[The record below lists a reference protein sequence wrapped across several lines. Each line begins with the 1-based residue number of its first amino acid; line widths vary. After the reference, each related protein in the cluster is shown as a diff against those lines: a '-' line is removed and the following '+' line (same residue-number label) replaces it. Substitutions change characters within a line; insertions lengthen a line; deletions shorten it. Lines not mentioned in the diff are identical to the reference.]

1 MENFKSGEF
10 YDPSKEQN
18 LPLRKGDFTNPVQA
32 LDYAAQGITGYNFY
46 DETVKLSAALPYAKL
61 RNEAR
66 SLAISVPGTNRKDM
80 AVRLIQCRKPQEAK
94 RFDRVKEIP
103 V

>member
-10 YDPSKEQN
+10 YDPSKEKN
-18 LPLRKGDFTNPVQA
+18 LPLRKGDSTNPTQA

-46 DETVKLSAALPYAKL
+46 EGTGKLSAALPYVKL

-66 SLAISVPGTNRKDM
+66 SLAISVPGTDGKDM
-80 AVRLIQCRKPQEAK
+80 AVRLIHCRKPQEAK
-94 RFDRVKEIP
+94 RFDRVKELP

>member
-1 MENFKSGEF
+1 MENFKSGKF
-10 YDPSKEQN
+10 YDPSKEKN
-18 LPLRKGDFTNPVQA
+18 LPLRQGDFTNLIET
-32 LDYAAQGITGYNFY
+32 LDYAAEGITGNNFY
-46 DETVKLSAALPYAKL
+46 DGTVKLSTALPYAKL